1 MSVHINELFQ
11 KILISAKLSKSSF
24 SFQPPFILLCHILHN
39 YHQSIFL
46 KIKRITIL
54 GASLVVQWLR
64 IHLVIPLKFSN

>member
-11 KILISAKLSKSSF
+11 KILISAKWSKSSF

-39 YHQSIFL
+39 YHQSILL